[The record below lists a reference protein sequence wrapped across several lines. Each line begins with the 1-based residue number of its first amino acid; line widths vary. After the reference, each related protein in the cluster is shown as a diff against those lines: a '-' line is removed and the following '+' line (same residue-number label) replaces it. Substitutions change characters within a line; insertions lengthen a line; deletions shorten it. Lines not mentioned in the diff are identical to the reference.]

1 MSDFFELA
9 RSLNL
14 LSEQTGNRLSR
25 LRKTKL
31 LDFAFEASFALPR
44 RGHAENLGFEFMA
57 NTSLSGGAQP
67 CNETTCRVNRADHLA
82 RFAALYADHVV
93 IPNLFAEYS
102 ANFSVDVLR
111 SRLEGDIAVMSLLEP
126 LIQEGLVSVIPPAV
140 AMCNACKGSFE
151 AQRERLLNLL
161 PKGC

>member
-9 RSLNL
+9 RLLNL

-44 RGHAENLGFEFMA
+44 RGHAENLAFEFMA

-67 CNETTCRVNRADHLA
+67 AMRRLA
-82 RFAALYADHVV
+82 ESIGLITLLA
-93 IPNLFAEYS
+93 
-102 ANFSVDVLR
+102 
-111 SRLEGDIAVMSLLEP
+111 SLLSTR
-126 LIQEGLVSVIPPAV
+126 I
-140 AMCNACKGSFE
+140 M
-151 AQRERLLNLL
+151 LLYRICL
-161 PKGC
+161 PNIRRIFGGRSSL

>member
-102 ANFSVDVLR
+102 KRIFRWTFFALG
-111 SRLEGDIAVMSLLEP
+111 SRATS
-126 LIQEGLVSVIPPAV
+126 
-140 AMCNACKGSFE
+140 
-151 AQRERLLNLL
+151 R
-161 PKGC
+161 